1 VNRSSRKAHAP
12 RTHGLSS
19 YARQLLH
26 AFAEAGQ
33 PSSRGLQLL
42 MGPNGG
48 LMWTDSAQV
57 DRSEQCVNAV
67 ILIPESSAG
76 RVQGQSPAAMRP
88 EEPASNPIYTPVEA
102 AMQNLAT

>member
-1 VNRSSRKAHAP
+1 MNRSSRKAHPAN
-12 RTHGLSS
+12 THGLWN

-33 PSSRGLQLL
+33 PSSSGLQLL

-57 DRSEQCVNAV
+57 DRSEQCVNAP
-67 ILIPESSAG
+67 ISISERSGA
-76 RVQGQSPAAMRP
+76 RVQGQSPAMRP
-88 EEPASNPIYTPVEA
+88 EEPATNVIYAPVEA
-102 AMQNLAT
+102 AAHN